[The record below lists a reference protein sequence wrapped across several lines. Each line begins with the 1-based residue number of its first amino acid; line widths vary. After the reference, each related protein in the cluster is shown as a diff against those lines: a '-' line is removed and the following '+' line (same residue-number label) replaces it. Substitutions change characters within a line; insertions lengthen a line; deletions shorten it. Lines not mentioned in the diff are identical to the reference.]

1 MRVTQA
7 TPPSSWRSRNERRRP
22 AAARDLGPPPRAAL
36 RAAVQGEGLRRQAR
50 RRAARGAR
58 RAPRRARA
66 DRGADPPRRA
76 RRAGARRRC
85 AGERAPAGAR
95 RRAALRR
102 RPARHRRRG
111 ARGGDAGSQRRRQHV
126 PPRHLSHARR
136 AGRRRLGR
144 RRRPGARAPA
154 AAGRRRRRGGR
165 LRSRRRRGGR
175 RRLRARAPARRRVPA
190 RREPARRRRGGQPA
204 QLQRRR
210 RGGGDRRRAR
220 RRQAHPAHRRA
231 GDPPPAERR
240 AGAGLVHRP
249 RRPRRAAPA
258 RRALRRHGAE
268 DGGRRDGAARRRAAR
283 APGVVARARLA
294 AARAVHQRGL
304 GHAGGAGARRAL
316 RRRDRG
322 RAGDHR
328 VMDEGDLLAL
338 HRRLVAMPSVS
349 GQEATL
355 AGWLEDLFWERG
367 LRPLRLGDTL
377 LVIAGDDA
385 AAGAADL
392 PAPRPLLLLDTHLDT
407 VPPAPGWTRDPFTPE
422 SVDGRVFGLG
432 SNDAKASVAAMT
444 AAFLALARTQLP
456 FALGLALVEAE
467 ETRGTGTKRAL
478 EDLASRGVPLLGAV
492 FGEPT
497 RLDVAVAQKGLLLL
511 ELEAR
516 GESCHAANA
525 DALGVPNAALVL
537 ARDLLALAGAE
548 LAPRHA
554 RLGATTVQPTVLR
567 AGEARNV
574 VPAQASA
581 VLDVR
586 TTPAMSHGDVV
597 ARVRER
603 VASDVRVL
611 SDRLEPRE
619 TDEGALVVRAARA
632 A

>member
-1 MRVTQA
+1 
-7 TPPSSWRSRNERRRP
+7 
-22 AAARDLGPPPRAAL
+22 
-36 RAAVQGEGLRRQAR
+36 
-50 RRAARGAR
+50 
-58 RAPRRARA
+58 
-66 DRGADPPRRA
+66 
-76 RRAGARRRC
+76 
-85 AGERAPAGAR
+85 
-95 RRAALRR
+95 
-102 RPARHRRRG
+102 
-111 ARGGDAGSQRRRQHV
+111 
-126 PPRHLSHARR
+126 
-136 AGRRRLGR
+136 
-144 RRRPGARAPA
+144 
-154 AAGRRRRRGGR
+154 
-165 LRSRRRRGGR
+165 
-175 RRLRARAPARRRVPA
+175 
-190 RREPARRRRGGQPA
+190 
-204 QLQRRR
+204 
-210 RGGGDRRRAR
+210 
-220 RRQAHPAHRRA
+220 
-231 GDPPPAERR
+231 
-240 AGAGLVHRP
+240 
-249 RRPRRAAPA
+249 
-258 RRALRRHGAE
+258 
-268 DGGRRDGAARRRAAR
+268 
-283 APGVVARARLA
+283 
-294 AARAVHQRGL
+294 
-304 GHAGGAGARRAL
+304 
-316 RRRDRG
+316 
-322 RAGDHR
+322 
-328 VMDEGDLLAL
+328 MDEGDLLAL

-632 A
+632 ARPEARLYGSPTLSDLVHVQGAPAIKCGPGASERSHTADEWVGEAEIVEGARFYERWVREAARLVEATPASPALRVAR